1 MLRAL
6 IIFSVLA
13 AQFLSL
19 TNIRA
24 QVQNIPSLADMSLEE
39 SYSQANDW
47 YWKKNKPYADYWQQD
62 VHYKILAKLD
72 DSLQIVSGREWLTYI
87 NNSPDTLTEVFFH
100 LYQNAFQPNSYHDE
114 LYKQNKVESK
124 YGKYEKKGL
133 NTVVKSI
140 FTEENNTRVALQ
152 TRLNNTILQVKL
164 DKPLLPGQRTT
175 FYLEFDTYFDNGGNV
190 RRRMKTFT
198 HNNNKHF
205 DGVHWYPRIS
215 VYDKQRKWNADQHLN
230 KELYGDY
237 GTFHVEL
244 TLPSHYIAEATGNLI
259 NENEV
264 LPYELKQKLDIK
276 NFKDKKPGD
285 TPSVIIPVDGKTKTW
300 VYQALNVHDFSWTA
314 DPSYRIS
321 EVQTNRGIRC
331 IAICQEENAAGW
343 QTTTQIIKRVIET
356 FSEDFGAYMWPKIVV
371 ADARDG
377 MEYNMITL
385 CGGTS
390 PSNTGL
396 IAHEV
401 GHMWYYGIIGSN
413 ETYRAFM
420 DEGFTQ
426 FLTIWYLDKFTKYKT
441 KDINT
446 VTNRDARLYLPYFR
460 TATDPS
466 QQPLNTH
473 SDHFHS
479 QIGHGGGYG
488 QVYYKT
494 GVMLYN
500 LQYVLGDSL
509 FQAAMKNYYY
519 QWMFKHPYP
528 EDFRNS
534 ISDFAKTDLSWFFD
548 QWLETTKTIDYKVKK
563 VKKADSGHYNITF
576 VRDGRMQMPLDFTVE
591 LKSGKKLSYHIPNN
605 YFVKKTNAQ
614 VLEPW
619 TGWDLVK
626 PEYTAHIRTDEK
638 IVNIWIDTTYRLA
651 DLNHRNNY
659 LKEPGKIRFDDG
671 RIKPVNY
678 RFYQDY
684 WRPDVWYN
692 AVDGLKIG
700 LHYEG
705 NYLKRDHI
713 VSTTVWYNSQI
724 LAQDKQPRKELFTDY
739 ISGVFSYRNPLRKI
753 DDNLIWY
760 FDARLLDGLSGME
773 IGLVKNFKNNHSLKL
788 NYKDMIRYN
797 NRDLAYLLYQDLW
810 NIKQLNST
818 VNLDWK
824 KTYNRKKSTGQFTLG
839 LRTSAP
845 GSDYNYATLKP
856 ELLHTMNFKKL
867 QIKNRLVGFYTSG
880 ANVAPESQLYLAQAN
895 PEEMMDNKYV
905 RSRGFVPENWLG
917 FGNGLN
923 HFHYGGGLNL
933 RGFSGYLAP
942 TLVDD
947 SVQVSHRGFSGAAIN
962 IEMDFSKLVN
972 FKPKTLSKYFS
983 LATYMFFDAG
993 TISTKP
999 NELIFSTVRMDA
1011 GLGTALT
1018 IKSWGRS
1025 QKAKPLTLRF
1035 DMPFY
1040 VDPKPFTETDNF
1052 KFRWIAGIGRAF

>member
-1 MLRAL
+1 MLRAFT
-6 IIFSVLA
+6 IISFLVANLLTVNVASAQTAELA
-13 AQFLSL
+13 PGPE
-19 TNIRA
+19 IRL
-24 QVQNIPSLADMSLEE
+24 QDSYTQNNE
-39 SYSQANDW
+39 W
-47 YWKKNKPYADYWQQD
+47 YWKNNKPYAGYWQQD

-72 DSLQIVSGREWLTYI
+72 DSAQIITGREWLTYV

-100 LYQNAFQPNSYHDE
+100 LYQNAFQPNSYHNE
-114 LYKQNKVESK
+114 LYKQNKIESK
-124 YGKYEKKGL
+124 YGKYEKQGL
-133 NTVVKSI
+133 NTVVKQVLI
-140 FTEENNTRVALQ
+140 KRNNRLIILT
-152 TRLNNTILQVKL
+152 TKLNNTVLQVKL
-164 DKPLLPGQRTT
+164 DQPLLPGQRTT
-175 FYLEFDTYFDNGGNV
+175 FYLDFDTYFDNGGNV

-198 HNNNKHF
+198 HNGNKHF
-205 DGVHWYPRIS
+205 DGVHWYPRIA
-215 VYDKQRKWNADQHLN
+215 VYDKQRKWNTDQHLN

-244 TLPSHYIAEATGNLI
+244 TLPSHYIAEATGILI

-264 LPYELKQKLDIK
+264 LPNDLKQKLDIK
-276 NFKDKKPGD
+276 NFKDKKIGD
-285 TPSVIIPVDGKTKTW
+285 TPSVIIPPDGKTKTW
-300 VYQALNVHDFSWTA
+300 VYQALNVHDFAWTA

-321 EVQTNRGIRC
+321 EVLTNNGVRC

-343 QTTTQIIKRVIET
+343 QTTTQIIKKVIET
-356 FSEDFGAYMWPKIVV
+356 YSSDFGEYTWPKIVV

-426 FLTIWYLDKFTKYKT
+426 FLTVWFMDKNTRYKT
-441 KDINT
+441 QDINT
-446 VTNRDARLYLPYFR
+446 VTQRDARLLYPYLR
-460 TATDPS
+460 AAIDPT
-466 QQPLNTH
+466 QLPLNTH
-473 SDHFHS
+473 SDQFYS

-509 FQAAMKNYYY
+509 FSAAMKNYYH

-548 QWLETTKTIDYKVKK
+548 QWLETNKTIDYSVKK
-563 VKKADSGHYNITF
+563 VKKADSGYYNITF
-576 VRDGRMQMPLDFTVE
+576 ARSGRMQMPLDFTVE
-591 LKSGKKLSYHIPNN
+591 LKSGKKQSYHIPNN
-605 YFVKKTNAQ
+605 YFVKNTDAE

-626 PEYTAHIRTDEK
+626 PEYTAHIKTDEK
-638 IVNIWIDTTYRLA
+638 IVNVWIDTTYRLA
-651 DLNHRNNY
+651 DINQLDNS
-659 LKEPGKIRFDDG
+659 L
-671 RIKPVNY
+671 KPVNNLRFDNGRIRPINH

-684 WRPDVWYN
+684 WRPDIWYN
-692 AVDGLKIG
+692 AVDGVKTG

-705 NYLKRDHI
+705 DYFKRDHFI
-713 VSTTVWYNSQI
+713 STTIWYNSQ
-724 LAQDKQPRKELFTDY
+724 LGAYDKLPRKEIFTDY
-739 ISGVFSYRNPLRKI
+739 ISFVFNYSNPLRKI
-753 DDNLIWY
+753 DDNLSWY
-760 FDARLLDGLSGME
+760 LDLRLLDGLNMGE
-773 IGLVKNFKNNHSLKL
+773 IGLKKNFRRNHSLTL
-788 NYKDMIRYN
+788 NYKEMIRYRD
-797 NRDLAYLLYQDLW
+797 RDLAYLLYPDQW
-810 NIKQLNST
+810 NTNKLNST
-818 VNLDWK
+818 INLDWK
-824 KTYNRKKSTGQFTLG
+824 KTYSLKKSNGNFTFG

-845 GSDYNYATLKP
+845 GSDYQYATLKP
-856 ELLHTMNFKKL
+856 ELLHNINLKKL
-867 QIKNRLVGFYTSG
+867 QLRNRITGFYTSG
-880 ANVAPESQLYLAQAN
+880 TIVAPESQLYLSQAN
-895 PEEMMDNKYV
+895 PEEMMDNKFV
-905 RSRGFVPENWLG
+905 RSRGMVPEEWLG
-917 FGNGLN
+917 FGDGMN
-923 HFHYGGGLNL
+923 HFHHGGGLNL

-942 TLVDD
+942 AQIGD
-947 SVQVSHRGFSGAAIN
+947 SVQNSYHGFSGAAVN
-962 IEMDFSKLVN
+962 LELDFSKIVN

-993 TISTKP
+993 TIATKP
-999 NELIFSTVRMDA
+999 NKLEFSPIRMDA

-1018 IKSWGRS
+1018 IKSWGRF
-1025 QKAKPLTLRF
+1025 QKAAPLTLRI

-1040 VDPKPFTETDNF
+1040 VDPRPLLEEENF
-1052 KFRWIAGIGRAF
+1052 QFRWIAGIGRAF